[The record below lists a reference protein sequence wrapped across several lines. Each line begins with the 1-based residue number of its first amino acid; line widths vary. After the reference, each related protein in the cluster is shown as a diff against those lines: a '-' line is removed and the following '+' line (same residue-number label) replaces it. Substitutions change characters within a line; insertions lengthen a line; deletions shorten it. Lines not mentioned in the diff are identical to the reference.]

1 MMTQPWSCR
10 QSWHLEVARVLC
22 GAGAGK
28 VKAVQDDDTALTMSS
43 RSGHLK
49 VARPFCGDG
58 ADKDEALQD
67 DDTALIL
74 SSVRAPGGGPSALL
88 S

>member
-1 MMTQPWSCR
+1 M
-10 QSWHLEVARVLC
+10 LC
-22 GAGAGK
+22 GDGAGK
-28 VKAVQDDDTALTMSS
+28 DKAVQDDDTALAMSS

-49 VARPFCGDG
+49 VARPLCGDS

-67 DDTALIL
+67 DDTALIM
-74 SSVRAPGGGPSALL
+74 SSIRAPGDGQSALL